1 MRAEQIRTLPAPS
14 RQSAEN
20 DFVNALGTW
29 SQASGPVYQRLANGL
44 RSAVLRGD
52 ITAGARVPAER
63 NLSRLLAVS
72 RTTVVSAYEVLRQEG
87 WLESR
92 RGSGTR
98 VRSAP
103 RRPLSSREESPS
115 FRRHPV
121 YRSLIEGSGGTIEF
135 LGAHLPGAGA
145 IPGEIFAL
153 KTGVAR
159 LARDH
164 GYLPAGLPE
173 LRRAIAARLDARGL
187 PTKEQQILITSG
199 AQQAI
204 GLVASLFL
212 QRGDAVALESPTYLG
227 AMDLFTNAGAHLVPL
242 PVGEHGV
249 GPEALRDVIHR
260 AAPRLVYL
268 VPTFHNPTGALLP
281 EPARR
286 EIAKIAD
293 ETAVPLVEDDTL
305 ADLTLGAEPPPPI
318 AAFSRGGPVLTVGS
332 LSKVLW
338 GGLRIGWIRAPE
350 PMLSRLTRLK
360 ILTDLGCSIL
370 SQLAAVELL
379 GRIEIIRRSR
389 RREVRTKYARLA
401 KLLHSLLP
409 SWSWTPPAGGLSL
422 WVKLPHGD
430 ATGFAQIA
438 LRHGVAVVPGP
449 LASPDGGGV
458 DRLRLPFV
466 HDAETMTEGIQRLA
480 RAWRAFSP
488 EARAERT
495 SLIV

>member
-1 MRAEQIRTLPAPS
+1 MTARPAAEI
-14 RQSAEN
+14 E
-20 DFVNALGTW
+20 FVNALGAW
-29 SQASGPVYQRLANGL
+29 SEGSGPVYTRLANGM

-52 ITAGARVPAER
+52 LATGSRVPAER
-63 NLSRLLAVS
+63 NLARLLAVS
-72 RTTVVSAYEVLRQEG
+72 RTTVVAAYDVLRQEG

-92 RGSGTR
+92 QGSGTR
-98 VRSAP
+98 IRSAP
-103 RRPLSSREESPS
+103 RGVDSRGGEPSS
-115 FRRHPV
+115 FRRNPV

-135 LGAHLPGAGA
+135 LGAHLPGSGA
-145 IPGEIFAL
+145 IPEEIVSL
-153 KTGVAR
+153 KEGIAR
-159 LARDH
+159 LAKDH

-173 LRRAIAARLDARGL
+173 LRRAIAGRMKARGL
-187 PTKEQQILITSG
+187 PTREDQILVTSG

-227 AMDLFTNAGAHLVPL
+227 AMDIFTNAGAHLL
-242 PVGEHGV
+242 PVPVTDRGIR
-249 GPEALRDVIHR
+249 PDALRDVVVR
-260 AAPRLVYL
+260 TAPGLVYL
-268 VPTFHNPTGALLP
+268 VPTFHNPTGAVVS
-281 EPARR
+281 EAARR
-286 EIAKIAD
+286 EIARIAD
-293 ETAVPLVEDDTL
+293 ESNVPIVEDDTL

-318 AAFSRGGPVLTVGS
+318 AAFSRDGPVITVGS

-350 PMLSRLTRLK
+350 PILARLTRLK

-379 GRIEIIRRSR
+379 SRIEAIRRVR
-389 RREVRTKYARLA
+389 RREVRTKYRRMAG
-401 KLLHSLLP
+401 LLQSLLP

-422 WVKLPHGD
+422 WVRLPHGD
-430 ATGFAQIA
+430 ATGFAQMA

-449 LASPDGGGV
+449 LASADGAGA

-466 HDAETMTEGIQRLA
+466 HDAETMTEGVERLA
-480 RAWRAFSP
+480 RAWRAYSP
-488 EARAERT
+488 EARPERT

>member
-1 MRAEQIRTLPAPS
+1 MTGRPAAEL
-14 RQSAEN
+14 
-20 DFVNALGTW
+20 DFVNSLGAW
-29 SQASGPVYQRLANGL
+29 SQASGPIYRRLANGL

-52 ITAGARVPAER
+52 LAPGSRVPAER
-63 NLSRLLAVS
+63 NLARLLAVS
-72 RTTVVSAYEVLRQEG
+72 RTTVVAAYELLRQEG

-92 RGSGTR
+92 QGSGTR

-103 RRPLSSREESPS
+103 RRSAAAGDEPPS

-135 LGAHLPGAGA
+135 LGGHLPGVGA
-145 IPGEIFAL
+145 IPGELVSL
-153 KTGVAR
+153 KEGVAR
-159 LARDH
+159 LARGH

-173 LRRAIAARLDARGL
+173 LRRAIAARLEARGL
-187 PTKEQQILITSG
+187 ATREDQILVTSG

-204 GLVASLFL
+204 GLVSQLFL

-227 AMDLFTNAGAHLVPL
+227 AMDVFTNGGAHLVPI
-242 PVGEHGV
+242 PVGERGIR
-249 GPEALRDVIHR
+249 PETLREVVHR
-260 AAPRLVYL
+260 ATPQLVYL
-268 VPTFHNPTGALLP
+268 VPTFHNPTGVLAS
-281 EPARR
+281 EPMRR
-286 EIAKIAD
+286 EMARIAD
-293 ETAVPLVEDDTL
+293 ETDVPFVEDDTL

-318 AAFSRGGPVLTVGS
+318 AAFARIGPVLTIGS

-350 PMLSRLTRLK
+350 PILARLTRLK
-360 ILTDLGCSIL
+360 ILTDLGCSVL

-379 GRIEIIRRSR
+379 GRIDVIRRAR
-389 RREVRTKYARLA
+389 RREVRTKYARMS
-401 KLLHSLLP
+401 KLLRRFLP

-422 WVKLPHGD
+422 WIKLPHGD

-438 LRHGVAVVPGP
+438 LRHGVAIVPGP
-449 LASPDGGGV
+449 LASPDSSGA

-466 HDAETMTEGIQRLA
+466 HDAEKMTEGIRRLA
-480 RAWRAFSP
+480 RAWRAYSG
-488 EARAERT
+488 EARGERT

>member
-1 MRAEQIRTLPAPS
+1 MTTRPAAEL
-14 RQSAEN
+14 
-20 DFVNALGTW
+20 DFVHALGAW
-29 SQASGPVYQRLANGL
+29 SQGSGPVYRRLANGM

-52 ITAGARVPAER
+52 LAPGSRVPAER
-63 NLSRLLAVS
+63 NLARLLAVS

-92 RGSGTR
+92 QGSGTM
-98 VRSAP
+98 VRAAP
-103 RRPLSSREESPS
+103 RRSERAAEPPS

-135 LGAHLPGAGA
+135 LGAHLSGSGA
-145 IPGEIFAL
+145 IPDEIVSL
-153 KTGVAR
+153 KEGIAR
-159 LARDH
+159 LARGH

-173 LRRAIAARLDARGL
+173 LRRGIAKRLDARGL
-187 PTKEQQILITSG
+187 PTREDQVLVTSG

-227 AMDLFTNAGAHLVPL
+227 AMDLFTNAGAHLVPV
-242 PVGEHGV
+242 PVGDRGV
-249 GPEALRDVIHR
+249 SAEVLRDVVKR
-260 AAPRLVYL
+260 ASPRLVYL
-268 VPTFHNPTGALLP
+268 VPTFHNPTGLLVP
-281 EPARR
+281 EATRRAIAR
-286 EIAKIAD
+286 IAD
-293 ETAVPLVEDDTL
+293 ESGVPIVEDDAL
-305 ADLTLGAEPPPPI
+305 ADLTLGPEPPPPI
-318 AAFSRGGPVLTVGS
+318 AAFSRDGPVVTVGS

-350 PMLSRLTRLK
+350 PILARLTRLK
-360 ILTDLGCSIL
+360 ILTDLGSSIL

-379 GRIEIIRRSR
+379 ARIEAIRRAR
-389 RREVRTKYARLA
+389 RREVRAKYGRMARLL
-401 KLLHSLLP
+401 KSLLP
-409 SWSWTPPAGGLSL
+409 SWSWTPPAGGLTL

-430 ATGFAQIA
+430 ATGFAQVA

-449 LASPDGGGV
+449 LASPDSSGT

-466 HDAETMTEGIQRLA
+466 HEPDTMAEGMQRLA
-480 RAWRAFSP
+480 RAWRAYSP
-488 EARAERT
+488 QIRAERT

>member
-1 MRAEQIRTLPAPS
+1 VKTRPAAEL
-14 RQSAEN
+14 
-20 DFVNALGTW
+20 DFVHALGAW
-29 SQASGPVYQRLANGL
+29 SQGSGPVYRRLANGM

-52 ITAGARVPAER
+52 LAPGSRVPAER
-63 NLSRLLAVS
+63 NLARLLAVS
-72 RTTVVSAYEVLRQEG
+72 RTTVVSAYEILRQEG

-92 RGSGTR
+92 QGSGTT

-103 RRPLSSREESPS
+103 RRSERVAEPPS

-135 LGAHLPGAGA
+135 LGAHLSGSGA
-145 IPGEIFAL
+145 IPDEIVSL
-153 KTGVAR
+153 KEGIAR
-159 LARDH
+159 LARGH

-173 LRRAIAARLDARGL
+173 LRRGIAKRLDARGL
-187 PTKEQQILITSG
+187 PTREDQVLVTSG

-227 AMDLFTNAGAHLVPL
+227 AMDLFTNAGAHLVPV
-242 PVGEHGV
+242 PVGDRGV
-249 GPEALRDVIHR
+249 SAEVLRDVVKR
-260 AAPRLVYL
+260 ASPRLVYL
-268 VPTFHNPTGALLP
+268 VPTFHNPTGLLVP
-281 EPARR
+281 EATRRAIAR
-286 EIAKIAD
+286 IAE
-293 ETAVPLVEDDTL
+293 ETGVPIVEDDTL
-305 ADLTLGAEPPPPI
+305 ADLTLGPEPPPPI
-318 AAFSRGGPVLTVGS
+318 AAFSREGPVVTVGS

-350 PMLSRLTRLK
+350 PILARLTRLK
-360 ILTDLGCSIL
+360 ILTDLGSSIL

-379 GRIEIIRRSR
+379 ARIEAIRRAR
-389 RREVRTKYARLA
+389 RREVRAKYGRMTRLL
-401 KLLHSLLP
+401 KSLLP
-409 SWSWTPPAGGLSL
+409 SWSWTPPAGGLTL

-430 ATGFAQIA
+430 ATGFAQVA

-449 LASPDGGGV
+449 LASPDSSGT

-466 HDAETMTEGIQRLA
+466 HEPDTMAEGMQRLA
-480 RAWRAFSP
+480 RAWRAYSP
-488 EARAERT
+488 QIRAERT

>member
-1 MRAEQIRTLPAPS
+1 MTARPAL
-14 RQSAEN
+14 EL
-20 DFVNALGTW
+20 DFVHALGAW
-29 SQASGPVYQRLANGL
+29 SQGSEPVYRRLANGM

-52 ITAGARVPAER
+52 LAPGSRVPAER

-72 RTTVVSAYEVLRQEG
+72 RTTVVSAYEILRQEG

-92 RGSGTR
+92 QGSGTT

-103 RRPLSSREESPS
+103 RRSEPRTVEPQS

-145 IPGEIFAL
+145 IPDDIGSL
-153 KTGVAR
+153 KEGVAR
-159 LARDH
+159 LARGH

-173 LRRAIAARLDARGL
+173 LRRGIAKRLDARGL
-187 PTKEQQILITSG
+187 PTREDQVLVTSG

-227 AMDLFTNAGAHLVPL
+227 AMDLFTNAGAHLVPV
-242 PVGEHGV
+242 PVGERGV
-249 GPEALRDVIHR
+249 SAEALRDVVAR
-260 AAPRLVYL
+260 ASPRLVYL
-268 VPTFHNPTGALLP
+268 VPTFHNPTGALVP
-281 EPARR
+281 EAARR
-286 EIAKIAD
+286 AIARIAD
-293 ETAVPLVEDDTL
+293 VSGVPIVEDDTL
-305 ADLTLGAEPPPPI
+305 ADLTLGPEPPPPI
-318 AAFSRGGPVLTVGS
+318 AAFSREGPVVTIGS

-350 PMLSRLTRLK
+350 PILARLTRLK
-360 ILTDLGCSIL
+360 ILTDLGSSIL

-379 GRIEIIRRSR
+379 TRIEAIRRAR
-389 RREVRTKYARLA
+389 RREVRTKYGRMARLL
-401 KLLHSLLP
+401 KTLLP

-430 ATGFAQIA
+430 ATGFAQVA
-438 LRHGVAVVPGP
+438 LRHGVAIVPGP
-449 LASPDGGGV
+449 LASPDSSGT
-458 DRLRLPFV
+458 DRIRLPFV
-466 HDAETMTEGIQRLA
+466 HEPDTMTDGMQRLA
-480 RAWRAFSP
+480 RAWRAYSP
-488 EARAERT
+488 QIRAERT

>member
-1 MRAEQIRTLPAPS
+1 MRAERTRADIPPGRPL
-14 RQSAEN
+14 AEN
-20 DFVNALGTW
+20 EFVNALGAW

-52 ITAGARVPAER
+52 VAPGARVPAER

-98 VRSAP
+98 VRTGP
-103 RRPLSSREESPS
+103 RRTVSSREEPPS

-145 IPGEIFAL
+145 IPGEILAL
-153 KTGVAR
+153 KDGVAR

-173 LRRAIAARLDARGL
+173 LRRAIAARLEARGL
-187 PTKEQQILITSG
+187 PTTEEQILITSG

-242 PVGEHGV
+242 AVGERGV
-249 GPEALRDVIHR
+249 RPDELREVVRR
-260 AAPRLVYL
+260 ASPRVVYL
-268 VPTFHNPTGALLP
+268 VPTFHNPTGALVP
-281 EPARR
+281 EAARR

-293 ETAVPLVEDDTL
+293 ESDVPLVEDDTL
-305 ADLTLGAEPPPPI
+305 ADLTLGPEPPPPI

-350 PMLSRLTRLK
+350 AVLSRLTRLK

-379 GRIEIIRRSR
+379 GRIEVIRRAR
-389 RREVRTKYARLA
+389 RREVRTKYTRLA
-401 KLLHSLLP
+401 KLLKSLLP

-422 WVKLPHGD
+422 WVKLPYGD

-449 LASPDGGGV
+449 LASPDGSGA

-488 EARAERT
+488 ERSERT